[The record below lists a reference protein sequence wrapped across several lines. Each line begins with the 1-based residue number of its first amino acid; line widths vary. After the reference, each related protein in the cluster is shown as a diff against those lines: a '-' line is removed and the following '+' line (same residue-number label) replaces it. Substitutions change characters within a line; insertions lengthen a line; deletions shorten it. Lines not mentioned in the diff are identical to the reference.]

1 MGFNNAFIR
10 FLPNSQNRNNEINT
24 GSFIVTI
31 MAVVTSLVYLVL
43 VPYITPELEIIRDN
57 FWYSFGFIIIVS
69 LASINSLTDSIF
81 IAYRSAQYSLITNGF
96 IISIAKLLLPLLF
109 VGFGAYGIFASAG
122 FATSIGMLASI
133 IFLIIKFNYRP
144 KLTIDKNVLK
154 KVFQYSSGSYI
165 SNLLNVIP
173 TLTLPIIV
181 INHLGAPA
189 SAYYF
194 LTFMLVNLLY
204 TVAGSVSQSLFAE
217 GSYGSVA
224 LRDLLKKSL
233 RILLTIMIP
242 AGVILAVFG
251 PFVLN
256 FFGKS
261 YGEGGS
267 SVLVML
273 AIASPA
279 VAAYSLSG
287 VILRIRN
294 QMRSLIFVNLVYAI
308 TIIGLTLVWID
319 KGLVWVAVAW
329 MVGNLVSSIVAFVCI
344 FIYRKNPT
352 PVDIPK

>member
-1 MGFNNAFIR
+1 
-10 FLPNSQNRNNEINT
+10 
-24 GSFIVTI
+24 
-31 MAVVTSLVYLVL
+31 
-43 VPYITPELEIIRDN
+43 
-57 FWYSFGFIIIVS
+57 
-69 LASINSLTDSIF
+69 
-81 IAYRSAQYSLITNGF
+81 
-96 IISIAKLLLPLLF
+96 
-109 VGFGAYGIFASAG
+109 
-122 FATSIGMLASI
+122 
-133 IFLIIKFNYRP
+133 
-144 KLTIDKNVLK
+144 
-154 KVFQYSSGSYI
+154 
-165 SNLLNVIP
+165 
-173 TLTLPIIV
+173 
-181 INHLGAPA
+181 
-189 SAYYF
+189 
-194 LTFMLVNLLY
+194 
-204 TVAGSVSQSLFAE
+204 
-217 GSYGSVA
+217 
-224 LRDLLKKSL
+224 
-233 RILLTIMIP
+233 MIP